1 MELRPYQKEA
11 IKAIK
16 QGWNEH
22 QKELLVLPTGTGKTV
37 VFSQIAHD
45 ESKNG
50 RVLIMAH
57 RDELIEQ
64 ARAKYTS
71 LTGDATAKEKAS
83 DTCIGSSERVVV
95 GSVQTM
101 QRDRRLSRFSHDYF
115 DTIIVDEAHHCL
127 SAGYQKVLEH
137 FPYSKV
143 LGVTATPDRGDKKDL
158 SKYFDDIAYEYNLKQ
173 AIKDGYRD

>member
-115 DTIIVDEAHHCL
+115 DTIIVDEAHNFGAENLRLMLNPKIEFRLAL
-127 SAGYQKVLEH
+127 SATLERH
-137 FPYSKV
+137 
-143 LGVTATPDRGDKKDL
+143 GDP
-158 SKYFDDIAYEYNLKQ
+158 AGGRV
-173 AIKDGYRD
+173 A